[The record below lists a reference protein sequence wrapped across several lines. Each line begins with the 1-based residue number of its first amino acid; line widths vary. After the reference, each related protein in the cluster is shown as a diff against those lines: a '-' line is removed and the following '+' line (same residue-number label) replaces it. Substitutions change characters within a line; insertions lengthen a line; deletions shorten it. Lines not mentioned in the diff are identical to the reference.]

1 MRLSIIVP
9 ILNEG
14 AQAEACVR
22 RLAPLR
28 AAGHELILV
37 DGGSDELLVD
47 RLEPQVDRLLQGEA
61 GRARQMNQGARAAM
75 GEVFWF
81 LHADTWPIDDAVAAI
96 QAANLSEPAWG
107 RFDVRLD
114 GRAGLLRLV
123 ERMMNWRSRWSG
135 IATGDQGIFVHRE
148 LFQQVGGFPDQPLM
162 EDIEISARLKRLR
175 RPVCLP
181 QQLLTSSRRWQQ
193 QGILRTIVLMWG
205 LRLAYWLG
213 VSPERLADYYNLK
226 PWVYDGT

>member
-1 MRLSIIVP
+1 MRLSIIIP

-28 AAGHELILV
+28 VAGHELILV

-61 GRARQMNQGARAAM
+61 GRAQQMNLGARAAM

-81 LHADTWPIDDAVAAI
+81 LHADTRPIDDAVAAI

-114 GRAGLLRLV
+114 GRARLLRLV
-123 ERMMNWRSRWSG
+123 ERMMNGRSRWSG

-148 LFQQVGGFPDQPLM
+148 LFLQVGGFPDQPLM

-213 VSPERLADYYNLK
+213 VSPERLADYYNLN
-226 PWVYDGT
+226 PRIQV

>member
-61 GRARQMNQGARAAM
+61 GRARQMNLGARAAM

-96 QAANLSEPAWG
+96 QAANLSQPAWG

-123 ERMMNWRSRWSG
+123 ERMMNGRSRWSG

-148 LFQQVGGFPDQPLM
+148 LFRQVGGFPDQPLM

-213 VSPERLADYYNLK
+213 VSPERLAGYYNLK
-226 PWVYDGT
+226 PWVHDGT